1 MFFSSHVAY
10 QIKGNET
17 YDKIHANIMLLHTQL
32 TNGVGSK
39 GQNSFFVAYQI
50 EGNEA
55 YNSMLVNS
63 LPYHTLSIPGV
74 KTFFFLQVVMLHI
87 KLKRIKHVGNC
98 CRILTWL
105 HTPWLLGLY

>member
-1 MFFSSHVAY
+1 
-10 QIKGNET
+10 
-17 YDKIHANIMLLHTQL
+17 MLLHTQL
-32 TNGVGSK
+32 THGVGSN

-74 KTFFFLQVVMLHI
+74 KTFFFSAGGHVAYQI
-87 KLKRIKHVGNC
+87 KEN
-98 CRILTWL
+98 
-105 HTPWLLGLY
+105 